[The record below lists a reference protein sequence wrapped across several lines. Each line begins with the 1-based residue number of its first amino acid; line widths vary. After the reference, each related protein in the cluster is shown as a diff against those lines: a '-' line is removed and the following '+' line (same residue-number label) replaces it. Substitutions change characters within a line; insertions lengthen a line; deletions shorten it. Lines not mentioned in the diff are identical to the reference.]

1 MPLSEF
7 EIKKIESIFSEY
19 CEKKIP
25 LHVRDQ
31 LVLTFKI
38 NRNEVVLFEKRVV
51 WDNPSE
57 WREHPVTK
65 MKCNMQTRLW
75 TLYWL
80 DRNSKF
86 HIYERIKPSKYI
98 ETLLK
103 EVNSDPTGIFWG

>member
-1 MPLSEF
+1 
-7 EIKKIESIFSEY
+7 
-19 CEKKIP
+19 
-25 LHVRDQ
+25 
-31 LVLTFKI
+31 
-38 NRNEVVLFEKRVV
+38 
-51 WDNPSE
+51 
-57 WREHPVTK
+57 
-65 MKCNMQTRLW
+65 MQTRLW